1 MTDKSLLVD
10 AVVQIL
16 SDDLDPDS
24 ADGVL
29 IMDEIIDDLAMGFDA
44 IRNNLQQKYHN
55 LDIDL
60 EYDI

>member
-16 SDDLDPDS
+16 SDDLDHDS
-24 ADGVL
+24 AEGVL
-29 IMDEIIDDLAMGFDA
+29 IMDEIIDDLAMGLDA
-44 IRNNLQQKYHN
+44 IRNNLQQKYPN